1 MKSNVFYIRWLLCA
15 AVWFFFSACQQLL
28 EEDHSQSGTEA
39 SLKIQTRSAATDGI
53 SYPLYLYAFNEKG
66 NCVASQTIVS
76 SEEDIELSLIEG
88 DYRIV
93 AVAGLSDAYDVPEK
107 PNIDEVITLEGTAGA
122 DTPLMIGKA
131 DVTVKSTRESTLDI
145 TLSYVVAA
153 VNVSLSNLP
162 SEVSAVEFIL
172 SPLHSTFSFEGEYGG
187 ASGKLETACQ
197 LDTENVWTAEPVYIF
212 PGKGSETVFTIVLV
226 MKNGTTNTYG
236 YTYSGIPEAG
246 RAFNIE
252 GSYAGGITIGGN
264 VVGGDWG
271 APVEVKFE
279 FGSTGQLEGDDEEEG
294 EGDMGGS
301 LSEVPEVGSIWNGTI
316 VAAVNEKDSETV
328 ELLLLS
334 LEEWDI
340 TTSQVE
346 ELAGSYSVDDM
357 TDWHLPTYDEA
368 IVLRNTFS
376 GDNRRELNDRIS
388 EYDDTLYGIDG
399 EEHYLC
405 VKEGAYYSFL
415 FSGGTSI
422 TQAGTKRTYYTRLVK
437 TLLCNIN
444 T

>member
-1 MKSNVFYIRWLLCA
+1 MKSNVSYIRWLLCA
-15 AVWFFFSACQQLL
+15 AIWLPFSACQQLS
-28 EEDHSQSGTEA
+28 EEDYSQSGEET
-39 SLKIQTRSAATDGI
+39 SLKIQTRSAGTDGI

-66 NCVASQTIVS
+66 ACTASQTIVS
-76 SEEDIELSLIEG
+76 SEEDVELSLVEG

-93 AVAGLSDAYDVPEK
+93 AVAGLSDSYDVPEK
-107 PNIDEVITLEGTAGA
+107 PDMNEVITLEGTAGA

-131 DVTVKSTRESTLDI
+131 DVAVKSTQESTLDI
-145 TLSYVVAA
+145 TLSYAVAA

-162 SEVSAVEFIL
+162 SEVSAVRFSL
-172 SPLHSTFSFEGEYGG
+172 SPLHSTLSFEGEYGG
-187 ASGKLETACQ
+187 TSGKLETNCQ
-197 LDTENVWTAEPVYIF
+197 QDTENVWTAEPVYIF

-226 MKNGTTNTYG
+226 LKNGTTNTYG

-252 GSYAGGITIGGN
+252 GSYSGGITVGGN
-264 VVGGDWG
+264 IVGGDWG

-279 FGSTGQLEGDDEEEG
+279 FGSTGQLEEDDEKG
-294 EGDMGGS
+294 DEGDTGGS

-340 TTSQVE
+340 ATSQVE
-346 ELAGSYSVDDM
+346 ELTDGYSVDDM
-357 TDWHLPTYDEA
+357 TGWRLPDYDEA

-376 GDNRRELNDRIS
+376 GDNRRALNDRIA
-388 EYDDTLYGIDG
+388 EYDDTLFGIDG
-399 EEHYLC
+399 EERYLC
-405 VKEGAYYSFL
+405 DKEGAYYSFL
-415 FSGGTSI
+415 FSGGTTI

-437 TLLCNIN
+437 TLLCNI
-444 T
+444 